1 MIKNNGLTLQDGG
14 RITNLCDKVSKALAM
29 KNVIRIFKKTEK
41 QNLSIIGVGDNLND
55 LDMLKISDFPCLV
68 FNDKF
73 TLDQIPIN
81 DLITT
86 NKPSPEGWADVIKMA
101 LDKINKNY

>member
-1 MIKNNGLTLQDGG
+1 
-14 RITNLCDKVSKALAM
+14 M

-55 LDMLKISDFPCLV
+55 LDMLKNCDIPCLV

-73 TLDQIPIN
+73 KLERIN
-81 DLITT
+81 IDNCLVSK
-86 NKPSPEGWADVIKMA
+86 KPAPEGWQEVVNLA
-101 LDKINKNY
+101 LDKIK